1 MGKRRRGRVLALQL
15 LYQYEMRQE
24 AVEVL
29 LKEFRDFHRKLNED
43 IQTFTESVFLG
54 TVKEME
60 KIDRVI
66 SELAENWKL
75 SRLSVIDK
83 NILRLAI
90 YEIAF
95 RDDIPEKVS
104 IDEAI
109 ELAKEYSGDDAGA
122 FINGILDSVVNNKE
136 AFREILFPASP
147 SVG

>member
-1 MGKRRRGRVLALQL
+1 
-15 LYQYEMRQE
+15 MRQE
-24 AVEVL
+24 AKEVL
-29 LKEFRDFHRKLNED
+29 LKEFRDFHKKLNED

-54 TVKEME
+54 TVKEMG

-90 YEIAF
+90 YEISF
-95 RDDIPEKVS
+95 RDDIPENVS

-122 FINGILDSVVNNKE
+122 FINGILDRVVNNKE
-136 AFREILFPASP
+136 AYREILFPASP
-147 SVG
+147 PVG

>member
-15 LYQYEMRQE
+15 LYQHEMRQE
-24 AVEVL
+24 DVEVL

-54 TVKEME
+54 TVNATER
-60 KIDRVI
+60 IDRVI

-90 YEIAF
+90 YEISF

-109 ELAKEYSGDDAGA
+109 ELAKEYSGEDAGA
-122 FINGILDSVVNNKE
+122 FINGILDSVVNNKD
-136 AFREILFPASP
+136 AFREILFPAAP
-147 SVG
+147 PVG